1 MKTGNKFN
9 THFEK
14 ATPKSK
20 AEIKAACEKIQL
32 TAEEFDI
39 RSNGNHI
46 WVEFGENKQQYFSPM
61 LHLRLVDSDDQTRI
75 KGEFAENP
83 MLWIAFV
90 AIQIASV
97 FVFAISGIV
106 GYFKYNADWNF
117 NAELFLMFAM
127 MTVWFT
133 IHLVSEN
140 FKKKGK
146 RQIEKLHQFVDY
158 IAAA

>member
-1 MKTGNKFN
+1 MKTGNKFH

-14 ATPKSK
+14 ATPRTKE
-20 AEIKAACEKIQL
+20 EIKAAAEKVQS
-32 TAEEFDI
+32 TEEDFDI

-46 WVEFGENKQQYFSPM
+46 WVELGEKKQQYWSPM
-61 LHLRLVDSDDQTRI
+61 LHLRLVDSEDKTCI

-83 MLWIAFV
+83 LLWLAFIV
-90 AIQIASV
+90 TQIASALV
-97 FVFAISGIV
+97 FLVALIV
-106 GYFKYNADWNF
+106 AYFKYDAGWNF

-127 MTVWFT
+127 VTVWFA

-140 FKKKGK
+140 FRKKGK
-146 RQIEKLHQFVDY
+146 RQIEKLHQFVDH